1 MGLLDRILNKTKE
14 AKVVTLGVSGAGKT
28 TLIRFLESGEPV
40 TTIPKM
46 TLGIDIRERG
56 IELGKWKI
64 QAIDVGGQD
73 LYKNTLWSLGV
84 TQSDGVIY
92 IIDGL
97 TRPGSKKDDLDL
109 FEESTFSLE
118 YMLSIVSPKTPLLII
133 INKQDLQDMNPI
145 SAQEAM
151 ELYGLSKLSGRSFNV
166 IEASAKFGDGV
177 EIGMQWIIEK
187 IESKS

>member
-1 MGLLDRILNKTKE
+1 MGLLNRILNKTKE

-40 TTIPKM
+40 TTIPQM

-92 IIDGL
+92 IIDGI
-97 TRPGSKKDDLDL
+97 TRPGVKKDDLDL

-133 INKQDLQDMNPI
+133 INKQDLLDENPL
-145 SAQEAM
+145 SAEEAI

-177 EIGMQWIIEK
+177 EIGMQWIIDK
-187 IESKS
+187 IESRS